1 MANYTIAILG
11 RPNVGKSTLFN
22 RLIGSTHSIVSPIEG
37 VTRDRVYGKFE
48 WSGKQYNLID
58 TGGYLPD
65 TMDKIN
71 ANVRLQADIAA
82 DEADFLLF
90 LVDGRAEL
98 TSSER
103 TLATIIKKLNKP
115 YLLVANKID
124 DKSHESD
131 AFIYCE
137 LGMNNPH
144 VISSQSGRGVGDLLD
159 EINIILPQENNTSIE
174 DVDQIN
180 LAIVGMPNVGK
191 SSMMNALLKEE
202 KSIVTDIAGTTR
214 DSVDSYIKYFDRTI
228 RIIDTAGLR
237 RKSKITD
244 SIEYYSLVR
253 TNRVIEECDIA
264 AVMIDAKKGFGN
276 QDKDIVRYVIDSGK
290 GLILIVNKWDLITK
304 GTDTMKE
311 FIGEIIYRYPSV
323 THYPILFT
331 SVLENKRLFNLLELA
346 VGLEDKR
353 KNKISTNQLNL
364 FLEKCYS
371 KYPPPSIKGKNL
383 KIKYGTQ
390 VHCSP
395 PIFAFYTNHP
405 ELYPTAYKR
414 YLENQLREHFD
425 LKGVSFIMSFRRK

>member
-22 RLIGSTHSIVSPIEG
+22 RLVGSTHAIVSPVEG

-48 WSGKQYNLID
+48 WSGHNYNLVD

-71 ANVRLQADIAA
+71 SNVRLQADIAA
-82 DEADFLLF
+82 AEADFLLF
-90 LVDGRAEL
+90 VVDGRSEL

-103 TLATIIKKLNKP
+103 TLASIIQKLNKP

-124 DKSHESD
+124 HKTHEPD
-131 AFIYCE
+131 ALVYCE
-137 LGMNNPH
+137 LGMNNPY
-144 VISSQSGRGVGDLLD
+144 VISAQSGRGVGDLLD
-159 EINIILPQENNTSIE
+159 KVNEMLPSKNSNKIDDSS
-174 DVDQIN
+174 QIN
-180 LAIVGMPNVGK
+180 MAIVGMPNVGK

-214 DSVDSYIKYFDRTI
+214 DSVDSYIQYFNRTI

-253 TNRVIEECDIA
+253 TNRIIEECDVA
-264 AVMIDAKKGFGN
+264 AVMIDAEKGFGN

-290 GLILIVNKWDLITK
+290 GLIIVVNKWDLIEK
-304 GTDTMKE
+304 DTDTMKE
-311 FIGEIIYRYPSV
+311 FIEEIIYRYPAVS
-323 THYPILFT
+323 HYPILFT
-331 SVLENKRLFNLLELA
+331 SVLENKRLFNLLDLSIELF
-346 VGLEDKR
+346 DKR
-353 KNKISTNQLNL
+353 KDKIATSDLNS
-364 FLEKCYS
+364 FLEVCYS
-371 KYPPPSIKGKNL
+371 KYPPPAVKGKNL

-390 VHCSP
+390 VHHSP

-405 ELYPTAYKR
+405 ELYPVAYKR

-425 LKGVSFIMSFRRK
+425 LKGVSFIISFRKK

>member
-37 VTRDRVYGKFE
+37 VTRDRIYGKFE
-48 WSGKQYNLID
+48 WSGKEYNLID
-58 TGGYLPD
+58 TGGYIPD

-71 ANVRLQADIAA
+71 SNVRLQADIAA

-90 LVDGRAEL
+90 LVDGRSEL
-98 TSSER
+98 TSSEK
-103 TLATIIKKLNKP
+103 TLASIITKLNKP

-131 AFIYCE
+131 ALIYYE
-137 LGMNNPH
+137 LGMDNPYP
-144 VISSQSGRGVGDLLD
+144 VSAQSGRGVGDLLD
-159 EINIILPQENNTSIE
+159 KINEIFPQEKTKEKE
-174 DVDQIN
+174 DPNQIN

-191 SSMMNALLKEE
+191 SSMMNAILKEE

-214 DSVDSYIKYFDRTI
+214 DSVDSYINYFNRTI

-290 GLILIVNKWDLITK
+290 GLIIVVNKWDLIEK
-304 GTDTMKE
+304 DNDTMKE
-311 FIGEIIYRYPSV
+311 FIEEMIYRYSGV
-323 THYPILFT
+323 SHYPILFT
-331 SVLENKRLFNLLELA
+331 SVTENQRLFNLLEVSIELD
-346 VGLEDKR
+346 EKR
-353 KNKISTNQLNL
+353 KRKIGTKELNT
-364 FLEKCYS
+364 FLEKSYS
-371 KYPPPSIKGKNL
+371 KYPPPAIKGKNL

-390 VHCSP
+390 VHHSP

-405 ELYPTAYKR
+405 GLYPVSYKR

-425 LKGVSFIMSFRRK
+425 LKGVSFIISFRKK